1 MHVATSGRDARWLKL
16 NNVDLRVSY
25 TWMALFNLDAN
36 EAITGNIIN
45 VSTTKVIYSF
55 MFNLIESDRPVNI
68 LTNFIQVK
76 IDACF
81 VITGRIEGRN
91 AGARAERLEHLE
103 RFIRFSCDC
112 WADFVIYIDSENL
125 TQALTVDIDASNC
138 KEEIA
143 YDEACCVDSSRNTGK
158 SRYDNAF
165 VQPCVKT

>member
-1 MHVATSGRDARWLKL
+1 
-16 NNVDLRVSY
+16 
-25 TWMALFNLDAN
+25 MALFNLDAN

-103 RFIRFSCDC
+103 RFIRFSCNC

-138 KEEIA
+138 KEVIA